1 MEPGIHISQ
10 KSKLRSGKAKDKKE
24 TKTLSIEKAHY
35 LGGFNILVFFFFLVQ
50 KRIDFLPIFSKHVTG
65 DFSEYATP
73 SVFKK
78 FIVENGNIYWGKN
91 EDIIFPVSF
100 YTILPMP
107 GGKKRKS
114 CMFFNSKCI
123 RFAGKPYTFHFYTFK
138 MNTCY
143 RR

>member
-10 KSKLRSGKAKDKKE
+10 KSKLRSGKTKDKKNTE
-24 TKTLSIEKAHY
+24 TLSIEKAYY
-35 LGGFNILVFFFFLVQ
+35 LGGFDVLIFFSDGVQ

-91 EDIIFPVSF
+91 EDVIFPVSF
-100 YTILPMP
+100 LYHSPHARRQKEEIL
-107 GGKKRKS
+107 
-114 CMFFNSKCI
+114 
-123 RFAGKPYTFHFYTFK
+123 YVL
-138 MNTCY
+138 
-143 RR
+143 